1 MTREDLIKF
10 DINRK
15 WRNARIKFCEEQKE
29 TINRLGAILS
39 DMPKGS
45 RQVYDSE
52 AENLTKLIDQINEIE
67 REINQATVEV
77 EDKIKQQLEQLEP
90 KYGLLLYHHYILGES
105 IKYIAKEVLHYREK
119 YVYDLKKEALNKFDE
134 VQEKK
139 G

>member
-1 MTREDLIKF
+1 MTRDDLIKF

-15 WRNARIKFCEEQKE
+15 WRNARIRFCEEQKE

-52 AENLTKLIDQINEIE
+52 ADNLTKLIDQINELEKEIKE
-67 REINQATVEV
+67 ATTKVENEINQQ
-77 EDKIKQQLEQLEP
+77 IKKLEP

-105 IKYIAKEVLHYREK
+105 MKHIAQEVIFN
-119 YVYDLKKEALNKFDE
+119 DLKYTYKLKEKALEEFDKLGE
-134 VQEKK
+134 E
-139 G
+139 